1 MSLIPIGLGVIT
13 GLQIVAAAAAYPI
26 LTLGVGLAVSVYG
39 TLVSPD
45 QGARTVFFLAGL
57 PMAFGALLMGAV
69 FAVVPLSVCVM
80 GAVVLGRFGRRRC
93 AEAPVSQLLA
103 FGAVLVA
110 LNMVALTA
118 GILFWPRWWYS
129 EKLATLMPL
138 WPLTACFALNALL
151 DAALVGIVLR
161 SSLRPARQQSPVNR
175 GET

>member
-1 MSLIPIGLGVIT
+1 MRLIAVGLGVVS
-13 GLQIVAAAAAYPI
+13 GLQVVAAAAAYPI

-45 QGARTVFFLAGL
+45 QGARTIFFLAGL
-57 PMAFGALLMGAV
+57 PMAFGALLMTAV

-80 GAVVLGRFGRRRC
+80 GAVILGRPGRRRC
-93 AEAPVSQLLA
+93 AEAPVVQLLA

-118 GILFWPRWWYS
+118 GILIWPRWWYS

-151 DAALVGIVLR
+151 DAALVGITLR
-161 SSLRPARQQSPVNR
+161 SQLRTRSLA
-175 GET
+175 G

>member
-1 MSLIPIGLGVIT
+1 VRLIAVGLGVVS
-13 GLQIVAAAAAYPI
+13 GLQVVAAAAAYPI

-39 TLVSPD
+39 SLVSPD
-45 QGARTVFFLAGL
+45 PSARTVFFLAGL
-57 PMAFGALLMGAV
+57 PMVFGALLMSAV
-69 FAVVPLSVCVM
+69 FAVVPLAVSVLS
-80 GAVVLGRFGRRRC
+80 AVVLGRLGRRRC

-110 LNMVALTA
+110 VNMVALTV

-151 DAALVGIVLR
+151 DAVLVGIVLR
-161 SSLRPARQQSPVNR
+161 SQLRTR
-175 GET
+175 

>member
-1 MSLIPIGLGVIT
+1 VRLITVGLGVVS
-13 GLQIVAAAAAYPI
+13 GLQVVAAAAAYPI

-39 TLVSPD
+39 SLVSSEP
-45 QGARTVFFLAGL
+45 GARTVFFLAGL

-69 FAVVPLSVCVM
+69 FAIVPLAVSVLS
-80 GAVVLGRFGRRRC
+80 AVVLGRLGRRRC
-93 AEAPVSQLLA
+93 AEAAVSQILA

-110 LNMVALTA
+110 VNMVALTA

-151 DAALVGIVLR
+151 DAVLVGIVLR
-161 SSLRPARQQSPVNR
+161 SQLRAR
-175 GET
+175 

>member
-1 MSLIPIGLGVIT
+1 MSLIPVGLGVVT
-13 GLQIVAAAAAYPI
+13 GLQVVAAAAAYPI

-39 TLVSPD
+39 MLVSPD
-45 QGARTVFFLAGL
+45 PGARTVFFVAGL
-57 PMAFGALLMGAV
+57 PTAFGAVLMAAV
-69 FAVVPLSVCVM
+69 FAIVPLSVCVM
-80 GAVVLGRFGRRRC
+80 SAIVLGRLGRRRC

-103 FGAVLVA
+103 FSAVLVA
-110 LNMVALTA
+110 VNMVALTA

-161 SSLRPARQQSPVNR
+161 SQLRRQQLA
-175 GET
+175 G

>member
-1 MSLIPIGLGVIT
+1 VSLIPVGLGVVT
-13 GLQIVAAAAAYPI
+13 GLQVVAAAAAYPI
-26 LTLGVGLAVSVYG
+26 LTLGVGLAVSLYG
-39 TLVSPD
+39 SLVSPD
-45 QGARTVFFLAGL
+45 QGARTVFFLVGM

-69 FAVVPLSVCVM
+69 FAIVPLSVCVM
-80 GAVVLGRFGRRRC
+80 GAVVLGRLGRRRC

-151 DAALVGIVLR
+151 DAALVGIILR
-161 SSLRPARQQSPVNR
+161 SQLRTR
-175 GET
+175 